1 MRRDLQARLTLRNDL
16 QRAID
21 EDEFFLQYQPIVQV
35 KDGNVQSV
43 EALVRWRHPERGV
56 VPPIEFIPFAE
67 ENGQIID
74 IGRWILRRA
83 CMNAARWQSLFPKED
98 ALRVSVNVSPI
109 QFHDPGF
116 VEELRTILTEFSL
129 APNSLVLEITEGV
142 LIHDSEA
149 VAKRLEE
156 IKKLGVRLAIDDFGT
171 GYSSLG
177 YLRRF
182 PIDLLKIDKSFVSIS
197 SSLAQKSLHSHV
209 PS

>member
-1 MRRDLQARLTLRNDL
+1 
-16 QRAID
+16 
-21 EDEFFLQYQPIVQV
+21 
-35 KDGNVQSV
+35 
-43 EALVRWRHPERGV
+43 
-56 VPPIEFIPFAE
+56 
-67 ENGQIID
+67 
-74 IGRWILRRA
+74 
-83 CMNAARWQSLFPKED
+83 
-98 ALRVSVNVSPI
+98 
-109 QFHDPGF
+109 
-116 VEELRTILTEFSL
+116 
-129 APNSLVLEITEGV
+129 VLEITAGV